1 MRARVAIGFLV
12 GLPAGVLAQ
21 DSLKFTVVTAGGWH
35 TCAITTAGAAYCWG
49 FGRFGQ
55 LGNGDTGI
63 QTVPAPVAGG
73 LRFTTVSAGRFHT
86 CGLTTDSTA
95 YCWGSN
101 GWGQLGSESAAD
113 GCTNREGKDK
123 QALACS
129 LRPRAVAGGRH
140 FATLSVNGLH
150 ACATTGDHEVYCWG
164 ANGAGE
170 LGIGPGPV
178 SVHAPTAVAGG
189 LKFVSVAAGLNH
201 SCGVTVDGLLYCWG
215 WNKDNQLAT
224 DTVKQ
229 SDSPLAIASDVK
241 FVFVTAGGSH
251 SCAIA
256 VDTTA
261 YCWGE
266 FEHGRL
272 GIGESFAERLKGKSH
287 QMTLAA
293 VDGAIKYRSLSAG
306 GVHTCGVA
314 TSGEAYCW
322 GDNLEGRL
330 GTGGSSFTRRSWN
343 TKPSPPKGDLRLT
356 MISAGDYHSC
366 GVTTDGAV
374 YCWGSNKEGQLG
386 NGTTKG
392 KSEPVRVGATPAMA
406 ADTSRH

>member
-12 GLPAGVLAQ
+12 GLPAAALAQ
-21 DSLKFTVVTAGGWH
+21 DSPKFTVVTAGGWH

-55 LGNGDTGI
+55 LGNGDTGT

-113 GCTNREGKDK
+113 GCTNRDGKDK
-123 QALACS
+123 QSIACS

-150 ACATTGDHEVYCWG
+150 ACATTGDHEAYCWG
-164 ANGAGE
+164 TNGSGE
-170 LGIGPGPV
+170 LGIGPGPT
-178 SVHAPTAVAGG
+178 SAHAPTAVAGG

-224 DTVKQ
+224 DTVKA
-229 SDSPLAIASDVK
+229 SNSPLAIASDVK

-256 VDTTA
+256 ADTTA

-272 GIGESFAERLKGKSH
+272 GIGESFAEHLKGKEH

>member
-1 MRARVAIGFLV
+1 MRARIAMGFLV
-12 GLPAGVLAQ
+12 GLPAAALAQ
-21 DSLKFTVVTAGGWH
+21 DSLKFTAVTAGGWH

-49 FGRFGQ
+49 YGRFGQ

-150 ACATTGDHEVYCWG
+150 ACA
-164 ANGAGE
+164 
-170 LGIGPGPV
+170 
-178 SVHAPTAVAGG
+178 
-189 LKFVSVAAGLNH
+189 
-201 SCGVTVDGLLYCWG
+201 
-215 WNKDNQLAT
+215 
-224 DTVKQ
+224 
-229 SDSPLAIASDVK
+229 
-241 FVFVTAGGSH
+241 TAGGSH